1 MVIAATNFPR
11 KIDDLL
17 APQRNSY
24 YAKEKEII
32 MPNAINQRIVTLCKE
47 KGYTWYRLSAL
58 SGIPV
63 STIVSIINRNNAPTI
78 PTLQKLCDALGLTLS
93 QFFAEGFETT
103 TKTQD
108 MYLYEFNRLDNHE
121 QDLVLAYIQGMLDAK
136 DIRMEKQAQQEAE
149 NIAKG
154 KVRKKGGRKKKNPE
168 MSPAGESLTDES
180 MKAGEGR
187 MAESNLTDTDQGNS
201 ISTEAAPDE
210 A

>member
-1 MVIAATNFPR
+1 
-11 KIDDLL
+11 
-17 APQRNSY
+17 
-24 YAKEKEII
+24 

-93 QFFAEGFETT
+93 QFFSEGFETT

-108 MYLYEFNRLDNHE
+108 VYLYEFNRLDNHE

-136 DIRMEKQAQQEAE
+136 DIRMKKQAQKEAE

-154 KVRKKGGRKKKNPE
+154 RGRKKGGRKKKNAE
-168 MSPAGESLTDES
+168 AIPAGDEPAAETSAQPSQYPEESFAEEQLVAEPSVEYPSADEPVS
-180 MKAGEGR
+180 E
-187 MAESNLTDTDQGNS
+187 EP
-201 ISTEAAPDE
+201 APDE
-210 A
+210 V

>member
-1 MVIAATNFPR
+1 
-11 KIDDLL
+11 
-17 APQRNSY
+17 
-24 YAKEKEII
+24 

-93 QFFAEGFETT
+93 QFFSEGFETT

-108 MYLYEFNRLDNHE
+108 VYLYEFNRLDNHE
-121 QDLVLAYIQGMLDAK
+121 QDLVLAYIQSMLDAK
-136 DIRMEKQAQQEAE
+136 DIRMKKQAQKEAE

-154 KVRKKGGRKKKNPE
+154 RGRKKGGRKKKNAE
-168 MSPAGESLTDES
+168 AIPAGDETAAVTAGELTQPDAEPAAETSAQPSQYPEESLAEEQLVAEPSVEYPSADEPVS
-180 MKAGEGR
+180 E
-187 MAESNLTDTDQGNS
+187 ES
-201 ISTEAAPDE
+201 APDE

>member
-1 MVIAATNFPR
+1 
-11 KIDDLL
+11 
-17 APQRNSY
+17 
-24 YAKEKEII
+24 

-93 QFFAEGFETT
+93 QFFSEGFETT

-108 MYLYEFNRLDNHE
+108 TYLYEFSRLNNHE

-168 MSPAGESLTDES
+168 NIPV
-180 MKAGEGR
+180 GEGLT
-187 MAESNLTDTDQGNS
+187 AENTPANEDQASENVPAIEGQTSDNKLTETDMD
-201 ISTEAAPDE
+201 ISTTPETAPDE

>member
-1 MVIAATNFPR
+1 
-11 KIDDLL
+11 
-17 APQRNSY
+17 
-24 YAKEKEII
+24 

-93 QFFAEGFETT
+93 QFFSEGFETT

-108 MYLYEFNRLDNHE
+108 VYLYEFNRLDNHE

-136 DIRMEKQAQQEAE
+136 DIRMKKQAQKEAE

-154 KVRKKGGRKKKNPE
+154 RGRKKGGRKKKNAE
-168 MSPAGESLTDES
+168 AIPAGDETAAVTAGELTQPDAEPAAETSAQPSQYPEESLAEEQLVAEPSVEYPSADEPVS
-180 MKAGEGR
+180 E
-187 MAESNLTDTDQGNS
+187 ES
-201 ISTEAAPDE
+201 APDE